1 MDKTNV
7 FDERFYCLEVL
18 ATMTR
23 SLFGRSGEDFRSKY
37 TVPTVQ
43 QSDGCIMLR
52 VYFGASIVA
61 LLRMDLIMKNAFHE
75 IQIKNR
81 AKYKN
86 PLANG
91 SM

>member
-1 MDKTNV
+1 
-7 FDERFYCLEVL
+7 
-18 ATMTR
+18 
-23 SLFGRSGEDFRSKY
+23 
-37 TVPTVQ
+37 
-43 QSDGCIMLR
+43 MLR